1 MVILIK
7 GGRLFC
13 PEEAGKKDILIIAG
27 KIIKVEENIDPPDF
41 LNAKIISAEGM
52 TVVPGFIDLHVHLL
66 GGGGE
71 GGPAT
76 RVPEINLTSIIS
88 AGVTTVIG
96 CLGLDDISRNT
107 EALLAKAMQ
116 LEDEGISTFI
126 YSGSYQVPLSTITG
140 SIKKDIFLVPKVI
153 GVGEIA
159 VSDHRSSQLSFK
171 ELCRIAADARTGGML
186 GKKAGLV
193 HLHIGEGIRKL
204 DLIFRIAEETEIPVS
219 QFLPTHLSRTK
230 ELLNEAIRFAKIGGN
245 IDFTVPSAD
254 SSEYMDALKDSL
266 RAGVSIDRITLSS
279 DSNGSL
285 PVFDKNGNLSKLSVG
300 NIQNLYME
308 FKRLVKNGIPMDQ
321 VLQTITSNP
330 AKRAGI
336 YDEKG
341 SVEPGKDADIVVLD
355 QDLRIKSV
363 IARGNMMIN
372 KGEVLVRGRFEV

>member
-7 GGRLFC
+7 GGTLFS
-13 PEEAGKKDILIIAG
+13 PAEVGKRDILIVAG
-27 KIIKVEENIDPPDF
+27 KIIKVEENIDLPDF
-41 LNAKIISAEGM
+41 LNARVVSAEGM

-71 GGPAT
+71 GGPST
-76 RVPEINLTSIIS
+76 RVPEINLASIIS

-116 LEDEGISTFI
+116 LEDEGISAFI
-126 YSGSYQVPLSTITG
+126 YSGSYQIPLSTITG
-140 SIKKDIFLVPKVI
+140 SIKKDIFLIPKVI

-171 ELCRIAADARTGGML
+171 EFCRVAADARTGGML

-193 HLHIGEGIRKL
+193 HIHIGHGIRKL
-204 DLIFRIAEETEIPVS
+204 DLLFRIVKETEIPVS
-219 QFLPTHLSRTK
+219 QFLPTHLARTK
-230 ELLNEAIRFAKIGGN
+230 ELLKEAIRFAKMGGN

-254 SSEYMDALKDSL
+254 SSEYADALKDAL
-266 RAGVSIDRITLSS
+266 KAGVPIDRITLSS
-279 DSNGSL
+279 DSNGSI

-300 NIQNLYME
+300 NIANLHME
-308 FKRLVKNGIPMDQ
+308 FRRLIKNGIPIEQ

-336 YDEKG
+336 YEEKG
-341 SVEPGKDADIVVLD
+341 SIESGKDADIVVLD
-355 QDLRIKSV
+355 QDLRIRSV
-363 IARGNMMIN
+363 IARGKMMIN
-372 KGEVLVRGRFEV
+372 KGEMLVKGTFEV